1 MVPSKARIRVR
12 TTLRPSPVPAAPSM
26 YLSNSFDRLSGLIPT
41 PLSMILTEHQYSL
54 LISTSST
61 ITLISGVSS
70 EYLIELSKVPDYTS
84 PILAATF
91 KRNTNKEASY
101 KTRVSQAASF
111 SGLYSGGEELE
122 TVSAIGKITW
132 ANVDTTKREF
142 IVDHNAGN
150 KTRLWFNKDYIE
162 THGVVPATYQDL
174 GACEYLGTSTGTLYQ
189 VFYLKNFP
197 VIADNTFHLYVADSD
212 SWEEWTRVDTW
223 WELFNSTYSY
233 PNNKYFL
240 DKAAND
246 QCDYWE
252 GGVKKNWA
260 DEWCAANPGLCSSVY
275 CAHSRSLNCDR
286 KGRAFWWMMAR
297 LAGWQSVKTKALSLN
312 KDSSGGLHF
321 FWTSKNMG
329 NYEIFHKISTDY
341 GSTWS
346 ANNRLTWSSGNSHS
360 PAAVVDPG
368 NNVYIFWCDDMTGNY
383 EIYFKN
389 STDQGTSWSQIK
401 RLTWTA
407 GKSLNPAVFSQ
418 PPNILHLV
426 WCEVMENRS
435 EIYYKRSLDGGL
447 SWSST
452 QRLTWTNSYS
462 ELPSLSVD
470 SFGRVHAA
478 WQDNVSGNGEIYY
491 KTSPNSGI
499 SWNAS
504 QRITWNPGDSGSL
517 SLSIDSTDNIYIS
530 WDDMSP
536 GNHEIFFKKSTD
548 NGSTWTG
555 ADRIT
560 WNQANSFNPI
570 LVSGSGSNLYL
581 VWMEDSSGDWEIIFK
596 SSSDSG
602 SSWMPPKRLTYNQ
615 GYSIKPIIRSTGG
628 TNIYVLWYDSTPGKW
643 SIFYKNS
650 NNSGS
655 AWSLLHTLVWTA
667 DTTAVNELDGWMN
680 SIQFCLKNINT
691 RYFSWR

>member
-1 MVPSKARIRVR
+1 MGEEMKKKH
-12 TTLRPSPVPAAPSM
+12 TL
-26 YLSNSFDRLSGLIPT
+26 I
-41 PLSMILTEHQYSL
+41 ILSL
-54 LISTSST
+54 LHLFFLVNFCFSDAIIIDHNCTD
-61 ITLISGVSS
+61 I
-70 EYLIELSKVPDYTS
+70 SKVPTYWINKAKRMYRMSYGHTS
-84 PILAATF
+84 HGSQI
-91 KRNTNKEASY
+91 
-101 KTRVSQAASF
+101 VSGMSVLQGQS
-111 SGLYSGGEELE
+111 SLYSYNYRGSSGALSLHDGEPTGDLGNPDR
-122 TVSAIGKITW
+122 VTW
-132 ANVDTTKREF
+132 AQR
-142 IVDHNAGN
+142 
-150 KTRLWFNKDYIE
+150 TRDLLNTDGCDRNIIMWSWC
-162 THGVVPATYQDL
+162 GQVSPATETDIDT
-174 GACEYLGTSTGTLYQ
+174 YLNLMNQLEKDFPHVTFIYMTGHLDGTGETGNLNLRNNQ
-189 VFYLKNFP
+189 IRDFCRAHNKILFDF
-197 VIADNTFHLYVADSD
+197 ADI
-212 SWEEWTRVDTW
+212 E
-223 WELFNSTYSY
+223 SY
-233 PNNKYFL
+233 DPDNKYFL

-260 DEWCAANPGLCSSVY
+260 DEWCAANPGQCSSVY

-297 LAGWQSVKTKALSLN
+297 LAGWQSVKTKVLVLK

-321 FWTSKNMG
+321 FWTSKNSG
-329 NYEIFHKISTDY
+329 NYEIFHKKSTDH

-346 ANNRLTWSSGNSHS
+346 VNDRLTWNSGNSHS
-360 PAAVVDPG
+360 PAAVVDSS
-368 NNVYIFWCDDMTGNY
+368 NNIYIFWCDDMNGNY
-383 EIYFKN
+383 EIYFKS

-401 RLTWTA
+401 RLTWTG

-426 WCEVMENRS
+426 WCEVMDNRS

-452 QRLTWTNSYS
+452 WRLTWTNSYS
-462 ELPSLSVD
+462 ELPSLAVD
-470 SFGRVHAA
+470 SSGRVHVA
-478 WQDNVSGNGEIYY
+478 WQDSIPGNGEIYY
-491 KTSPNSGI
+491 KTSPDSGI

-517 SLSIDSTDNIYIS
+517 SLSIDSTDNIYMG

-555 ADRIT
+555 ADRVT
-560 WNQANSFNPI
+560 WNQANSYNPS
-570 LVSGSGSNLYL
+570 LVSGTGSDLYL
-581 VWMEDSSGDWEIIFK
+581 VWMEDSADNWEIIFK
-596 SSSDSG
+596 HSSDGG
-602 SSWMPPKRLTYNQ
+602 STWIPPKRLTYNP
-615 GYSIKPIIRSTGG
+615 GYSERPIIQSTGG

-667 DTTAVNELDGWMN
+667 DTTAANELDGWMN
-680 SIQFCLKNINT
+680 SIQFCLKNINI
-691 RYFSWR
+691 RHFSWR